1 MVIAAGTTQR
11 TPPVELISI
20 NGPLMPED
28 AKDRGHRNRDRID
41 ISQDQECRYW
51 SEKLGVSSDKI
62 RDAVKQVGP
71 MAKDVEHH
79 LRDDAEVSRSA

>member
-1 MVIAAGTTQR
+1 
-11 TPPVELISI
+11 
-20 NGPLMPED
+20 MPED

-41 ISQDQECRYW
+41 ITQEQECRYW
-51 SEKLGVSSDKI
+51 GEKLGVSGDKI
-62 RDAVKQVGP
+62 KDAVRQVGP

>member
-1 MVIAAGTTQR
+1 
-11 TPPVELISI
+11 
-20 NGPLMPED
+20 MPEV

-41 ISQDQECRYW
+41 ITQEHECRYW
-51 SEKLGVSSDKI
+51 GEKLGVSSDKI
-62 RDAVKQVGP
+62 KDAVKQVGP

>member
-1 MVIAAGTTQR
+1 MVDAARRAEFPMTSR
-11 TPPVELISI
+11 IF
-20 NGPLMPED
+20 MPED

-41 ISQDQECRYW
+41 ITQEQVCRYW
-51 SEKLGVSSDKI
+51 GEKLGVSSDKI